1 MNPQGY
7 PPPGAP
13 QQPGYGYPQQPPPKK
28 GRGCLIA
35 ALVSAGVGLV
45 VAIVVI
51 ALLYKAAKTVGAVAM
66 EGMNAP
72 GTAELRASGCDVAM
86 VMDMS
91 KISSVFDAG
100 SATAAS
106 SGSIVVACNVNPGHA
121 KPSCDDVAAT
131 YVKAVGSANGSFMA
145 QVQQQGAGQPECQKL
160 YGPTGTFIRSMR

>member
-13 QQPGYGYPQQPPPKK
+13 QQPGYGYPQQPPPPKK

-45 VAIVVI
+45 IAIVVVVFV
-51 ALLYKAAKTVGAVAM
+51 YKAAKAVGEVAV

-91 KISSVFDAG
+91 KISSMFDAG
-100 SATAAS
+100 SAAASS
-106 SGSIVVACNVNPGHA
+106 SGSIVVACNVNPGRTA
-121 KPSCDDVAAT
+121 PSCDDVAKT
-131 YVKAVGSANGSFMA
+131 YVKAVGSA
-145 QVQQQGAGQPECQKL
+145 
-160 YGPTGTFIRSMR
+160 